1 MLLLM
6 PVNPLYSLR
15 QASCRGTGRCGG
27 TCSTGLC
34 CNHSPLLTPGPGV
47 SVQGSRVRKTEKK
60 KGFLTPASLLGL
72 KGLVA
77 PGLPDG
83 GREQPPHH
91 PHPVLSP
98 RHILARA
105 DSAAHR
111 PHGESHREMLRA
123 KNNPWLFLS
132 CRDIFKLLA
141 LPARDPTPA
150 KRAL

>member
-1 MLLLM
+1 MRWDLQHGALLQ
-6 PVNPLYSLR
+6 P
-15 QASCRGTGRCGG
+15 
-27 TCSTGLC
+27 
-34 CNHSPLLTPGPGV
+34 LTPPHSWPWRQRPGLT
-47 SVQGSRVRKTEKK
+47 GEKNREK

-72 KGLVA
+72 KGFVA